1 VRPSD
6 GSLAGQTFPAWR
18 LPSSAGVLIPSKGA
32 AASGQ
37 ASRRVLGDRFHRSR
51 LRRLVIA
58 LATFR
63 ASAPALVDANARDR
77 FRPRGCVRSDRRAH
91 DRVQQKGG
99 VERRQNRALAFTQ
112 TRAPESG
119 PPSAH
124 SGQGSTSRGPRA
136 ARSCVAS
143 RISSASLPACFTAN
157 AARSGRRQSECI
169 TRQAAS
175 RGPGVRQP
183 QARAIAKAASQ
194 NSCPRC
200 LVSKLVSVAGHVFVR
215 APKDGGRTSHNRP
228 LVVRTCDEMPRV
240 LTTCGLLIPRSSSS

>member
-1 VRPSD
+1 MTLEHTCRSQGSVSLCEESKRSPRGVCRFAANAPVEAEVFGVEDRVLLCRPP
-6 GSLAGQTFPAWR
+6 GSLDRTAPFGAKRSPR
-18 LPSSAGVLIPSKGA
+18 GRNPLGVIRQRPECRPGECFHDLAAPGPTIPM
-32 AASGQ
+32 
-37 ASRRVLGDRFHRSR
+37 
-51 LRRLVIA
+51 
-58 LATFR
+58 ATFR

-169 TRQAAS
+169 RGGPHLAA
-175 RGPGVRQP
+175 RGSGSLRREPSP
-183 QARAIAKAASQ
+183 
-194 NSCPRC
+194 
-200 LVSKLVSVAGHVFVR
+200 KL
-215 APKDGGRTSHNRP
+215 RP
-228 LVVRTCDEMPRV
+228 TPRV
-240 LTTCGLLIPRSSSS
+240 HDVSFQN

>member
-1 VRPSD
+1 MLRACVP
-6 GSLAGQTFPAWR
+6 
-18 LPSSAGVLIPSKGA
+18 
-32 AASGQ
+32 
-37 ASRRVLGDRFHRSR
+37 RRS
-51 LRRLVIA
+51 LRRLTA
-58 LATFR
+58 QSRTLAC
-63 ASAPALVDANARDR
+63 SGKHAPAPPAAGFP
-77 FRPRGCVRSDRRAH
+77 FRPRGCVRSDRGAH

-169 TRQAAS
+169 RGGAHLAARGSGSLRREPSPKLRPKTRVHDVS
-175 RGPGVRQP
+175 F
-183 QARAIAKAASQ
+183 Q
-194 NSCPRC
+194 NSCQLRDTFSYVLPRME
-200 LVSKLVSVAGHVFVR
+200 AGR
-215 APKDGGRTSHNRP
+215 PITGRLWYAPATKCRGS
-228 LVVRTCDEMPRV
+228 
-240 LTTCGLLIPRSSSS
+240 